1 MTSKECPS
9 PPKCKA
15 DRCSKALEKHFGES
29 EEFCGNFLVRQNDDK
44 SLVPNYA
51 KKACGGKGKG
61 KGPKGKG
68 KGKKDDL
75 IAQVSS
81 ACACVPTTTV
91 PELPRTTTRPPVPT
105 VLPPRL

>member
-15 DRCSKALEKHFGES
+15 DRCSKTLEKS
-29 EEFCGNFLVRQNDDK
+29 EEFCGSFLARQNDDK
-44 SLVPNYA
+44 SLVPDYA
-51 KKACGGKGKG
+51 KKACGRKG
-61 KGPKGKG
+61 KGKG
-68 KGKKDDL
+68 KGKKGDL

-81 ACACVPTTTV
+81 ACACAPTTV
-91 PELPRTTTRPPVPT
+91 PELPRTTSRPPVPT

>member
-15 DRCSKALEKHFGES
+15 DRCSKTLEKS
-29 EEFCGNFLVRQNDDK
+29 EEFCGSFLARQNDDK
-44 SLVPNYA
+44 SLVPDYA
-51 KKACGGKGKG
+51 KKACGRKGKG
-61 KGPKGKG
+61 KGKG
-68 KGKKDDL
+68 KGKKGDL

-81 ACACVPTTTV
+81 ACACAPTTV
-91 PELPRTTTRPPVPT
+91 PELPRTTSRPPVPT